1 MPQRENHKLEKS
13 TWIMSLCGQLGVY
26 GQASS
31 KLSKS
36 WFQPQERSNDLLRR
50 LNSPSS
56 VTQPPSALF
65 PPTTPL
71 FPWTC
76 YSGGF
81 FKMYSLLI
89 WIKSLVF
96 GMYSLLIWI
105 WPLVI
110 ALVTL
115 SRHRPLFNNAYSTFV
130 YSQVQSLLMVIGH
143 RSTTI
148 GHWEVKSPSYYVW
161 DVQVFAFFVFEDGT
175 LQFLYQGL

>member
-1 MPQRENHKLEKS
+1 MAKQSILKAEQELIPTSGAEQRPLAEVE
-13 TWIMSLCGQLGVY
+13 
-26 GQASS
+26 
-31 KLSKS
+31 
-36 WFQPQERSNDLLRR
+36 QPLVRHATPFRTIS
-50 LNSPSS
+50 
-56 VTQPPSALF
+56 
-65 PPTTPL
+65 PTTPL

-96 GMYSLLIWI
+96 GMYSLLLSI

-143 RSTTI
+143 RSLGSQVTLVLCLRCP
-148 GHWEVKSPSYYVW
+148 GFCVFVVVFWSW
-161 DVQVFAFFVFEDGT
+161 DMAVYISGVVNEEILEAHV
-175 LQFLYQGL
+175 LALA